1 VTDQISM
8 SDSILDTDKEKL
20 LEMPPAMNSPT
31 HTARLKAMAV
41 AAFVVIAIVYGALRD
56 EEGVMHVFRE
66 RSRLQ
71 ELSHSVS
78 SLREENNRLRA
89 EIKALREDPRALEKL
104 AREDL
109 GLSREGEI
117 VFILESE
124 PVESGR

>member
-1 VTDQISM
+1 MSNDVLDQ
-8 SDSILDTDKEKL
+8 DKEKL
-20 LEMPPAMNSPT
+20 LEMPSPVNSPA

-41 AAFVVIAIVYGALRD
+41 AAFVVGCIVYGVLRD

-71 ELSHSVS
+71 ELSHSVN
-78 SLREENNRLRA
+78 SLREENNQLRA
-89 EIKALREDPRALEKL
+89 EIKALRESPRAIEKL

-124 PVESGR
+124 RAETGR

>member
-1 VTDQISM
+1 MPDN
-8 SDSILDTDKEKL
+8 ILDTDKEKL
-20 LEMPPAMNSPT
+20 LEMSAAIDPPA
-31 HTARLKAMAV
+31 HTRRLKALAL
-41 AAFVVIAIVYGALRD
+41 ATTVVCGIVYGALRD

-71 ELSHSVS
+71 ELSASVNN
-78 SLREENNRLRA
+78 LRAENDRLRA
-89 EIKALREDPRALEKL
+89 EIKALREDPRAVERL

-124 PVESGR
+124 PAEPPR

>member
-1 VTDQISM
+1 M
-8 SDSILDTDKEKL
+8 SINILDSEKENL
-20 LEMPPAMNSPT
+20 LEMPAPLNSPHNT
-31 HTARLKAMAV
+31 RRLKALAL
-41 AAFVVIAIVYGALRD
+41 AAFVVCGIAYGALRD

-71 ELSHSVS
+71 ELSHSVN
-78 SLREENNRLRA
+78 SLRDENSRLRA
-89 EIKALREDPRALEKL
+89 QIKALREDPRAVERL

-124 PVESGR
+124 LPEIAR

>member
-1 VTDQISM
+1 MPSATD
-8 SDSILDTDKEKL
+8 L
-20 LEMPPAMNSPT
+20 PA
-31 HTARLKAMAV
+31 HTRRLKALAV
-41 AAFVVIAIVYGALRD
+41 ATAVVCGVVYGVLRD

-71 ELSHSVS
+71 DLNHSV
-78 SLREENNRLRA
+78 NDLRA
-89 EIKALREDPRALEKL
+89 EIKALREDPRAVERL

-124 PVESGR
+124 GPEPPR

>member
-1 VTDQISM
+1 
-8 SDSILDTDKEKL
+8 
-20 LEMPPAMNSPT
+20 MPSPVNSPA

-41 AAFVVIAIVYGALRD
+41 AAFIVGCIVYGALRD

-71 ELSHSVS
+71 ELSHSVN
-78 SLREENNRLRA
+78 SLREENNQLRA
-89 EIKALREDPRALEKL
+89 EIKALRENPRAIEKL

-124 PVESGR
+124 RAETGR